1 MFIRARLRCNRGAG
15 ASVARMPAFCT
26 KPSSPPNLSACS
38 CPGSRTLVPRHQVQ
52 DCRGQVRAPLLF
64 QATGGNQDLAAGI
77 MSGVIDVKSD
87 GQGGFVMINKAT
99 GQATPMGGQQDGASK
114 FGIGTAPGA
123 PQPGTAPAQFPN
135 ASVPGNLPYRDAF
148 GLTGANSYLAGRAQD
163 LFEGRMGKQTGAVND
178 AITRLEM
185 INNQAIDALKENV
198 DGVSRLK
205 DSHRRIVEMLPKPGN
220 LLSGPSYASK
230 QYGALMEELDKEI
243 GIETQNLN
251 SPGTATI
258 KSKSAERVRR
268 LSAARDNV
276 ASVLQQ
282 LSGNGQ
288 QQTQGGT
295 PQQAPAA
302 PGIKDGATAT
312 NPSTGQRVIRRNGKW
327 EPL

>member
-1 MFIRARLRCNRGAG
+1 
-15 ASVARMPAFCT
+15 
-26 KPSSPPNLSACS
+26 
-38 CPGSRTLVPRHQVQ
+38 
-52 DCRGQVRAPLLF
+52 
-64 QATGGNQDLAAGI
+64 
-77 MSGVIDVKSD
+77 
-87 GQGGFVMINKAT
+87 
-99 GQATPMGGQQDGASK
+99 
-114 FGIGTAPGA
+114 
-123 PQPGTAPAQFPN
+123 
-135 ASVPGNLPYRDAF
+135 
-148 GLTGANSYLAGRAQD
+148 
-163 LFEGRMGKQTGAVND
+163 
-178 AITRLEM
+178 
-185 INNQAIDALKENV
+185 
-198 DGVSRLK
+198 
-205 DSHRRIVEMLPKPGN
+205 MLPKPGN

>member
-1 MFIRARLRCNRGAG
+1 
-15 ASVARMPAFCT
+15 
-26 KPSSPPNLSACS
+26 
-38 CPGSRTLVPRHQVQ
+38 
-52 DCRGQVRAPLLF
+52 
-64 QATGGNQDLAAGI
+64 